1 MKLALDQIA
10 ESPKDISFSERVEE
24 LNLIYK
30 GEDKVR
36 DFRFPS
42 FLDVNLVYYRS
53 GREIFF
59 QGRFGGTIEG
69 RCSRCLKSY
78 SFPIEKEFDFVLTPQ
93 PLSAKSKELNRDE
106 MGLSFY
112 AAEEINLSPLIMEQ
126 VLLALPIRPLCED
139 GCRGFCGGC
148 GVDLNYEP
156 CICAS
161 VPGDPRM
168 AIFRTL
174 KLGR

>member
-53 GREIFF
+53 GREIFLDRKSTRLNSSHI
-59 QGRFGGTIEG
+59 QK
-69 RCSRCLKSY
+69 SRMPS
-78 SFPIEKEFDFVLTPQ
+78 
-93 PLSAKSKELNRDE
+93 SA
-106 MGLSFY
+106 
-112 AAEEINLSPLIMEQ
+112 
-126 VLLALPIRPLCED
+126 
-139 GCRGFCGGC
+139 
-148 GVDLNYEP
+148 
-156 CICAS
+156 
-161 VPGDPRM
+161 
-168 AIFRTL
+168 
-174 KLGR
+174 